1 MTKLVN
7 IILHGRAITCLK
19 HPITRNMDN
28 IYLTT
33 ADIKKILQ
41 TSNATVREVFPDGS
55 VYDLTLE
62 NCERGDL
69 FEVAKQEKAAQRE
82 AKKAADSKEAK
93 IQADIQA
100 RKDARNQALA
110 NLRGTNTTNAGVQ
123 TNAVQT
129 NSAVEAARAQIEANK
144 GI

>member
-129 NSAVEAARAQIEANK
+129 NSTVEAARAQIEANK